1 MRIRIIRSAAYEFR
15 PLSPLELE
23 ESVEEWQRF
32 ASPGTEIEVA
42 RPLKGAETIESIY
55 DNQMAAA
62 FVLEEVGNAER
73 DGVDGVVI
81 ACMTDT
87 ALMAAREL
95 VDIPV
100 VGAGLACFAT
110 AITLGDKFSLIAPLL
125 EGDMM
130 YRTMLRVYGLERH
143 LASIRPIGI
152 PVLELRSDLTR
163 LKEAM
168 LDEGNQAVENDRA
181 DVIVPGCGGIWG
193 ICQDLTAEL
202 GVPVIDPHVTAL
214 KFAEMLIGQSLS
226 HSKKAYPRPP
236 EKRREI

>member
-15 PLSPLELE
+15 PLSPSELE
-23 ESVEEWQRF
+23 ENVEEWQRF
-32 ASPGTEIEVA
+32 ASPSTEIEVV

-62 FVLEEVGNAER
+62 FVLEEVRKAER

-81 ACMTDT
+81 PCMADT

-100 VGAGLACFAT
+100 VGAGSACFAT
-110 AITLGDKFSLIAPLL
+110 AVTLGDKFSIIAPLPG
-125 EGDMM
+125 GDMV
-130 YRTMLRVYGLERH
+130 YRSMLRVYGLESH
-143 LASIRPIGI
+143 LASVRSIGI
-152 PVLELRSDLTR
+152 PVLEMRRDLKR
-163 LKEAM
+163 LKQAI
-168 LDEGNQAVENDRA
+168 LDQGKRAVEDDGA
-181 DVIVPGCGGIWG
+181 DVIVPGCGGMWG
-193 ICQDLTAEL
+193 LCQELTEEL
-202 GVPVIDPHVTAL
+202 GVPVIDPHVTVL